1 MNDDRKVP
9 EGRLGRLARLAGVGL
24 RAGASMIGDSDGA
37 STAKHAA
44 EVLGTLRGLA
54 AKVGQM
60 ASYVDGVIP
69 EGQRAAYETAM
80 KGLRAA
86 APTSSPSEVRL
97 QIEEELRGPLDRLF
111 AEFGEAPIASASI
124 GQVHRARLHDGA
136 EVAVK
141 VQHPGIAK
149 ALEADL
155 ANASVLGAMLG
166 TVAGKKFRTKEQLE
180 VVRQRFREE
189 LDYGLEASRIELFG
203 QFFEGDR
210 RVRLPRVHRSH
221 TAKRVLTTDFMHGES
236 FDAACAQPE
245 GDRRAWAETLWRFV
259 YKGNLVHR
267 HFNADPH
274 PGNYLFR
281 DGGAVVFLDFGCVQV
296 IDEREGRHARLMHR
310 AAVDGDFARWR
321 EGLRGLLS
329 AREGRL
335 FDLATAYVRKCFEPL
350 FASPYRI
357 TRTYAASLVDEM
369 KDMALE
375 ARKVKDAEFFAMPD
389 EMVFM
394 NRLQFGF
401 YSVLARLDADVDY
414 AEVERGFWHEITD

>member
-1 MNDDRKVP
+1 MNEDRKVP
-9 EGRLGRLARLAGVGL
+9 EGRFGRLARLAGVGL
-24 RAGASMIGDSDGA
+24 RAGASMIGDSDGEG
-37 STAKHAA
+37 TAKHAA

-60 ASYVDGVIP
+60 ASYVDGVVP

-86 APTSSPSEVRL
+86 APTSSPVEIRL
-97 QIEEELRGPLDRLF
+97 QVEEELRGPLDRLF
-111 AEFGEAPIASASI
+111 VEWSDAPIASASI
-124 GQVHRARLHDGA
+124 GQVHRARLVDGH

-155 ANASVLGAMLG
+155 ANAGVLGAMIG
-166 TVAGKKFRTKEQLE
+166 TVAGKKFRAKEQLE
-180 VVRQRFREE
+180 VVRTRFREE

-203 QFFEGDR
+203 QFFAGDR
-210 RVRLPRVHRSH
+210 RVLLPRVHRSH
-221 TAKRVLTTDFMHGES
+221 TAKRVLTTDFMHGEG
-236 FDAACAQPE
+236 FDAACAEQE
-245 GDRRAWAETLWRFV
+245 RDRRAWAETLWRFV

-281 DGGAVVFLDFGCVQV
+281 DDGAIVFLDFGCVQV
-296 IDEREGRHARLMHR
+296 IDERENRHARVMHR
-310 AAVDGDFARWR
+310 AAVDGDFSRFRA
-321 EGLRGLLS
+321 GLFGLLQ

-350 FASPYRI
+350 FAAPFRV
-357 TRTYAASLVDEM
+357 TRPYAASLVDEM
-369 KDMALE
+369 KSMALE
-375 ARKVKDAEFFAMPD
+375 ARKVKDQEFFTMPD

-401 YSVLARLDADVDY
+401 YSVLARLDVDADY
-414 AEVERGFWHEITD
+414 ARVERDFWHEVEP